1 MRPTLAALVLALSC
15 IPGLAA
21 AAGPRVLTVAVAASL
36 KPAFEELAA
45 RFQVLNPGVQVRPT
59 YGASGTFFAQL
70 ANGAPFDLFLSADAG
85 FPARIV
91 EKGLAD
97 GKAFAYAQGRLVVWV
112 PAGSPIDLENRGL
125 AALGDPTV
133 RKIAIANPDVAPYGR
148 AAREALERAGLLAA
162 LQPRLVSGQGVAQA
176 AQFVESG
183 SAQAGFLP
191 LSLARAPPL
200 SAKGRAW
207 EVPPG
212 SHAPIE
218 QAGVVLR
225 SARQPALARALV
237 AFLTGDEGRA
247 ILARNGYGLPA
258 RRP

>member
-1 MRPTLAALVLALSC
+1 MRPTLAALLLAIPLA
-15 IPGLAA
+15 PGLPAA
-21 AAGPRVLTVAVAASL
+21 DDPRVLHVAVAANL
-36 KPAFEELAA
+36 KPAFEEVAA
-45 RFQVLNPGVQVRPT
+45 RFQATNPGVEVRPT

-70 ANGAPFDLFLSADAG
+70 ANGAPFDLFLSADAEY
-85 FPARIV
+85 PARVV

-112 PAGSPIDLENRGL
+112 PAGSPVDLVKQGL
-125 AALGDPTV
+125 PALLDPAV
-133 RKIAIANPDVAPYGR
+133 RKIAIANPEVAPYGR

-162 LQPRLVSGQGVAQA
+162 LQPRLVTGQSVAQA

-200 SAKGRAW
+200 SGKGRAW
-207 EVPPG
+207 EVPAT

-218 QAGVVLR
+218 QAGVVLKA
-225 SARQPALARALV
+225 ARQPALARALV
-237 AFLTGDEGRA
+237 AFLTGDAGRE
-247 ILARNGYGLPA
+247 ILARGGYDLPA
-258 RRP
+258 R